1 MSSVKVNILVH
12 ALIWSAFLVFLLLFI
27 PFYDIQ
33 LLHKPLLF
41 FGMFLFLVAYYYFNS
56 LFLVPR
62 LVGQKK
68 VVEFI
73 VLTLLLLALYLYL
86 SDLSGWMHM
95 PDKTS
100 VERILPG
107 RVPPPPFKPERLPG
121 QEVRPPHNPE
131 FFPFKLSTGTVL
143 SFLLV
148 FMVSSG
154 TRIIGQ
160 WLESERLKN
169 KAEQEKSEAELSA
182 LKSQINPHFLFNTL
196 NNIYHMSLEQSKETP
211 ETILKLA
218 NLMRFVL
225 TETQQNQIPLAK
237 EIEVINQYLFLQK
250 LRLTNKTQVIFS
262 TAGDMTTR
270 HISPLLL
277 LPFVENAF
285 KYGVGAH
292 TATIIDLALKA
303 DKAGLVFLVKNSILA
318 DHSHL
323 ESTHTG
329 LQNVRRRLQ
338 LIYPNQHKL
347 EIIKQENWFKV
358 LLTIKWDQ

>member
-1 MSSVKVNILVH
+1 MPKTINMSRVKVNVLVH

-33 LLHKPLLF
+33 LLQKPLLF

-68 VVEFI
+68 VIEFI

-100 VERILPG
+100 VERIIPG
-107 RVPPPPFKPERLPG
+107 RVPPPPFKPDRLPG

-218 NLMRFVL
+218 DLMRFVL
-225 TETQQNQIPLAK
+225 TETQQDQIPLAK

-250 LRLTNKTQVIFS
+250 LRLTDKT
-262 TAGDMTTR
+262 
-270 HISPLLL
+270 
-277 LPFVENAF
+277 
-285 KYGVGAH
+285 
-292 TATIIDLALKA
+292 
-303 DKAGLVFLVKNSILA
+303 
-318 DHSHL
+318 
-323 ESTHTG
+323 
-329 LQNVRRRLQ
+329 
-338 LIYPNQHKL
+338 
-347 EIIKQENWFKV
+347 
-358 LLTIKWDQ
+358 